1 MAGKFWRTTR
11 NGKRVRTAAGRRHEY
26 DRFQS
31 SEEAKKDRA
40 SRNAARRYAISRGMV
55 SRGDGKD
62 IDHKNS
68 SPRDNRS
75 SNLRVVSRAANRGKK
90 EDSRRKRSPRNKRNW
105 GR

>member
-1 MAGKFWRTTR
+1 MAGRFWRTTST
-11 NGKRVRTAAGRRHEY
+11 GKRVRTAAGRRHEY
-26 DRFQS
+26 DKYQS

-40 SRNAARRYAISRGMV
+40 SRNSARRSALRSGLV
-55 SRGDGKD
+55 HKGDGKD

-75 SNLRVVSRAANRGKK
+75 SNLRVVSRATNRGKT
-90 EDSRRKRSPRNKRNW
+90 EDSRRKRSARNKRNW

>member
-1 MAGKFWRTTR
+1 MGRLWHTLSSGR
-11 NGKRVRTAAGRRHEY
+11 RVRTAAGRRHEY
-26 DRFQS
+26 DRYQS

-40 SRNAARRYAISRGMV
+40 SRNSARRSALRSGLV
-55 SRGDGKD
+55 HKGDGKD

-68 SPRDNRS
+68 SPRDNRR
-75 SNLRVVSRAANRGKK
+75 SNLRVVSRSTNRGKT

>member
-1 MAGKFWRTTR
+1 MGRLWTTR

-40 SRNAARRYAISRGMV
+40 SRNAARRYAISRGLAHK
-55 SRGDGKD
+55 GDGKD
-62 IDHKNS
+62 VDHKNS
-68 SPRDNRS
+68 NPRQNSR
-75 SNLRVVSRAANRGKK
+75 SNLRVVSRATNRGKT

>member
-1 MAGKFWRTTR
+1 MAGRFWRTTST
-11 NGKRVRTAAGRRHEY
+11 GKRVRTAAGYRREY
-26 DRFQS
+26 DRYQS

-55 SRGDGKD
+55 SKGSNND

-68 SPRDNRS
+68 NPRDNS
-75 SNLRVVSRAANRGKK
+75 KGNLRVVSRSTNRGKN
-90 EDSRRKRSPRNKRNW
+90 EDSRKKRSPRNKRNW